1 MPEISELMA
10 RPAPE
15 RFDGAEAWTELPPAA
30 QAAIGAVA
38 LELTLAWHLQ
48 DAAGPGPE
56 SALPPVAARVA
67 GSQLMAE
74 LEATVLDALPEGAFA
89 APDGGP
95 RLPSLI
101 GGVCRVCG
109 CSQNDAC
116 PGSCGWAAED
126 LCTACVAAGRAAL
139 ATEAARG

>member
-1 MPEISELMA
+1 MPEISELLS

-15 RFDGAEAWTELPPAA
+15 RFDGAEAWSKIPAEA
-30 QAAIGAVA
+30 QAAIGAIA

-48 DAAGPGPE
+48 DAAGPGVK

-67 GSQLMAE
+67 GIADSELMAE
-74 LEATVLDALPEGAFA
+74 LEATVVDALPEGAFT
-89 APDGGP
+89 APGGGP

-101 GGVCRVCG
+101 GGVCRSCG

-116 PGSCGWAAED
+116 VVGCAWAAED
-126 LCTACVAAGRAAL
+126 LCTACVEG
-139 ATEAARG
+139 GHDDG

>member
-15 RFDGAEAWTELPPAA
+15 RFDGAEAWTKIPAAA
-30 QAAIGAVA
+30 QAAIGAIA

-48 DAAGPGPE
+48 DAAGPGVE

-67 GSQLMAE
+67 GIADSELMAE
-74 LEATVLDALPEGAFA
+74 LEATVVDALPEGAFTA
-89 APDGGP
+89 ADGGP
-95 RLPSLI
+95 RIPSLV
-101 GGVCRVCG
+101 GGVCRSCG

-116 PGSCGWAAED
+116 AVGCAWAAED
-126 LCTACVAAGRAAL
+126 LCTACVVGGA
-139 ATEAARG
+139 E